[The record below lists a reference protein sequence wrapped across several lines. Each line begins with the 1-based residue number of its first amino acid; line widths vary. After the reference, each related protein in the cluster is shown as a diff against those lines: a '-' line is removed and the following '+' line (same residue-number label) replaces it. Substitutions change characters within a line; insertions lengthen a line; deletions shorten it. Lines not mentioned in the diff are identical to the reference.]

1 MWDDY
6 VRQLSR
12 GWDWPSYTPEGVMK
26 NYHETIQRLA
36 KVRERLKNP
45 VKRNGDGPLRPATI
59 RLFKNEEKELSQRA
73 ADYRQL
79 IKCLVKYN
87 LLPTNKLISGENRM
101 QFVFTLGTMLE
112 LPELG
117 RAVYYANRLMHSRYD
132 YTVPSTDKEYLQLP
146 PRWSY
151 PKKKE
156 ESRESMYGALI
167 DSLSETVQKLKLQ
180 RQRLLFSGSP
190 WKPKKNDSNI
200 AGTETTSDH
209 CEKEVKH
216 NDKIFK
222 VLRGGLY
229 RPA

>member
-1 MWDDY
+1 MWNDY
-6 VRQLSR
+6 VEQLSR
-12 GWDWPSYTPEGVMK
+12 GWDWPSHTPEGAMK
-26 NYHETIQRLA
+26 NYQETIRRLA

-59 RLFKNEEKELSQRA
+59 RLFKNEEKSLIQA
-73 ADYRQL
+73 ADNYRGL

-117 RAVYYANRLMHSRYD
+117 KVVYYANRLMHSRYD
-132 YTVPSTDKEYLQLP
+132 SRIPSTDKESIQRP
-146 PRWSY
+146 PAYYR
-151 PKKKE
+151 PQKKE

-180 RQRLLFSGSP
+180 RQRLLFSGNP
-190 WKPKKNDSNI
+190 RKPEKNDSNS
-200 AGTETTSDH
+200 A
-209 CEKEVKH
+209 
-216 NDKIFK
+216 DKQSTIKLK
-222 VLRGGLY
+222 VLKGGL
-229 RPA
+229 ADNA